1 MNWDNLYSA
10 CTEKMKSSA
19 IRELLKLVQQ
29 PDIIS
34 FAGGLPAP
42 EVFPVELIKNAC
54 KVVLETNP
62 EVALQYGTTEG
73 YPPLRDII
81 ISSNMDYDF
90 NLSEENIMITAGG
103 QQALDLIGKVFIN
116 PGDKVLVEAPTYLG
130 ALQAWS
136 AYGAEYV
143 TIPDDENGMVVEELE
158 NLLESGVKL
167 IYALPNFQNPT
178 GFTLSLERRKVLVDL
193 AEKYNVPIVEDDP
206 YGRLRYEGEPIKP
219 LYAISAEA
227 GKIYNGNVIYISS
240 FSKILSPGFR
250 LAWLIAPKEV
260 VSKLV
265 QAKQGTDLHTGTFSQ
280 LIAHEVCKE
289 DFLENH
295 IKKIRS
301 VYSERRNVM
310 LETLEEHMPAGVKW
324 SHPSGGLFLWLSLP
338 DYIDTEEIFAD
349 AVEEKV
355 AYVPGSSFYANGG
368 HNNSMRLNF
377 SYSKPSL
384 INEGVCR
391 LSKVIKKY
399 I

>member
-1 MNWDNLYSA
+1 MNWDNLYAA
-10 CTEKMKSSA
+10 CTENMKSSA

-42 EVFPVELIKNAC
+42 EVFPVDLVKNAC
-54 KVVLETNP
+54 KVVLEKNP
-62 EVALQYGTTEG
+62 EIALQYGTTEG
-73 YPPLRDII
+73 YTPLRDII
-81 ISSNMDYDF
+81 VSSNKDYDF
-90 NLSEENIMITAGG
+90 DLNDENVMITAGG
-103 QQALDLIGKVFIN
+103 QQALDLIGKIFIN
-116 PGDKVLVEAPTYLG
+116 PGDKILVEAPTYLG
-130 ALQAWS
+130 ALQAWN

-143 TIPDDENGMVVEELE
+143 TIPGDENGMVVEDLE
-158 NLLESGVKL
+158 DLFASGIKL

-178 GFTLSLERRKVLVDL
+178 GITLSLERRKVIIDL
-193 AEKYNVPIVEDDP
+193 AAKYNVPIVEDDP

-219 LYAISAEA
+219 LYTISAES
-227 GKIYNGNVIYISS
+227 GKPYNGNVIYISS

-250 LAWLIAPKEV
+250 LAWIIAPKEV
-260 VSKLV
+260 ISKLV

-280 LIAHEVCKE
+280 VIAYEVCKE

-301 VYSERRNVM
+301 VYSERRDVM
-310 LETLEEHMPAGVKW
+310 LDTLAEHMPEGVKW
-324 SHPSGGLFLWLSLP
+324 SHPSGGLFLWVSLP
-338 DYIDTEEIFAD
+338 GHIDTEDIFPD

-355 AYVPGSSFYANGG
+355 AYVPGSAFYANGG
-368 HNNSMRLNF
+368 HKNSMRLNF

-391 LSKVIKKY
+391 LSNVIKKY
-399 I
+399 V